1 MIELCYQKMK
11 IIKKYN
17 ANKSENY
24 YFSLAMGDLA
34 EIYTKFDQYQQA
46 SQKIKTAIKLMKG

>member
-34 EIYTKFDQYQQA
+34 EIYTKFNQYQQA
-46 SQKIKTAIKLMKG
+46 S

>member
-17 ANKSENY
+17 TNRSENY
-24 YFSLAMGDLA
+24 YYSLAMADLA
-34 EIYTKFDQYQQA
+34 EIYMKFNQYQQA
-46 SQKIKTAIKLMKG
+46 SQKIKSAIKLMKG